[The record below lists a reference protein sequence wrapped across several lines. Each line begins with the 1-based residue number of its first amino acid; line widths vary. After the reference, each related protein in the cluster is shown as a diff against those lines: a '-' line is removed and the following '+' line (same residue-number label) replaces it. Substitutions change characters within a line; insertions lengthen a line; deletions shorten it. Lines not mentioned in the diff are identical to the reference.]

1 MTSTSVS
8 ASVEV
13 DPASLERSTSGA
25 ISGRICL
32 RLGSQGFPEK
42 SWNDLPVA
50 VVHIWLEAL
59 RTLRAGKTAEAE
71 CPFLDGPFLVRVH
84 PASKAWRVECLN
96 NRTPA
101 QVELVQADELWNSL
115 IKAGRVLVDECNR
128 KAWRGREIV
137 ELGHLLSVLARERA
151 V

>member
-1 MTSTSVS
+1 VTSTSVS

-13 DPASLERSTSGA
+13 DPASLERSTSGE

-42 SWNDLPVA
+42 AWNDLPVA
-50 VVHIWLEAL
+50 VVHIWLDAL
-59 RTLRAGKTAEAE
+59 RTLRAGKSAEAE
-71 CPFLDGPFLVRVH
+71 CPFLDGPFVVRVH
-84 PASKAWRVECLN
+84 LASKAWRVECLN
-96 NRTPA
+96 NRAPA

-115 IKAGRVLVDECNR
+115 IKAGRVLVDECN
-128 KAWRGREIV
+128 KKGWRGHEIL
-137 ELGHLLSVLARERA
+137 ELGLLLSVLARERA